1 MAVDVTQM
9 KAALKALDALLPEK
23 MELLIGGGAAFV
35 LAHQIPLATMD
46 IDGLPYKTGIA
57 LANLDS
63 LIKKIAKKLNLP
75 NDWLNPYFSTFTYS
89 LPKDYSGR
97 LVPVYK
103 GKKLLASALGK
114 EDLLIMKCFAGRE
127 KDILHARALLKKGLK
142 TQLVS
147 NHLSKC
153 LEEGIPKA
161 QEANDFFYDCCGE
174 LGIDV

>member
-1 MAVDVTQM
+1 M

-35 LAHQIPLATMD
+35 LAHQIPLSTMD
-46 IDGLPYKTGIA
+46 IDGLPYKTGVT
-57 LANLDS
+57 LAQLDS
-63 LIKKIAKKLNLP
+63 LIKKIAKKLNIP
-75 NDWLNPYFSTFTYS
+75 SDWLNPYFSTFTYS
-89 LPKDYSGR
+89 LPKDYAGR
-97 LVPVYK
+97 LVSVYQ

-147 NHLSKC
+147 NHLHRC
-153 LEEGIPKA
+153 VEENLPKA
-161 QEANDFFYDCCGE
+161 GEALDFFYEVCE
-174 LGIDV
+174 QMGIEI